1 MVFAKNL
8 KAARIAADLSQRS
21 LSDVTTV
28 PQRIIVAAEAGR
40 QNLTL
45 ETMRKLAVAVGKT
58 VPELLTPV
66 APRGEPPRT
75 SPKT

>member
-66 APRGEPPRT
+66 GPRGKPPRT